1 VYLVRL
7 AKFTGD
13 GVMKFLATAIGVL
26 IFSLS
31 ASGQQYDTLIRN
43 GRVVDGSG
51 NPWVH
56 ADVGIIGDRIAFVG
70 QAAAGVTAKRTIDA
84 SGLVVA
90 PGFIDMLGQS
100 ELNLLIDKQAVSKLT
115 QGITTEITGEGDSI
129 APQNDNTIAEQKDF
143 LQHYKLTIDW
153 TNLDGYFSRLEKQGA
168 GINLATYVGA
178 AQVREVVIG
187 RDNRPPTAQ
196 ELKDMQDYVEDA
208 MLQGAMGISS
218 ALIYSPGS
226 YATTDELI
234 ALAKV
239 AARYGGIY
247 ASHIRNES
255 QGEPAALEE
264 AFRIGRE
271 AHLPVE
277 IFHFKIAGQA
287 NWGRIPEMIA
297 LIEKA
302 RAEGVDVTADMYPYV
317 ASATSLGAV
326 VPHPYHAG
334 GADAFVARLKD
345 AAIRAKIRQELEAPA
360 QGDMENM
367 WLGPGGPQGIL
378 VVSVLNP
385 ELKKYEGKTVAQ
397 IAQAE
402 NKDPFEAMLDFVIA
416 DHDNTGA
423 VYFEMREDDV
433 KLGLQQPWVS
443 IDNDYGEIS
452 PTGPLGESKSHPR
465 AYGSFPRILGKYVR
479 EEHALRLEDAIRK
492 FSSLPAQREGLI
504 DRGLLRAGYFADITI
519 FDPDKIKDVATFED
533 PNRPS
538 VGIEYVLVNGV
549 LSLQHGQV
557 TGETGGRPLRGP
569 GYAARAFAPEGLG
582 PRGKI
587 EGVITDEQG
596 YPVPRAKVNLL
607 DKSRKELAS
616 MTTKKDGRY
625 ELALEQPCLGCQV
638 SVERA
643 GFAGAARAVD
653 YNGTNSLWFSF
664 ALTKSRGRKLP
675 PNHAAAESPK
685 K

>member
-1 VYLVRL
+1 
-7 AKFTGD
+7 
-13 GVMKFLATAIGVL
+13 MKFLATAIGIL
-26 IFSLS
+26 LLSFS
-31 ASGQQYDTLIRN
+31 AAGQQYDTLIRN

-56 ADVGIIGDRIAFVG
+56 ADVGIIGDRIAFIG
-70 QAAAGVTAKRTIDA
+70 HAAASVTAKRTIA
-84 SGLVVA
+84 ANGLIVA

-143 LQHYKLTIDW
+143 LEHYKLTIDW

-187 RDNRPPTAQ
+187 RDNRPPTTE
-196 ELKDMQDYVEDA
+196 ELSEMQDYVEDA
-208 MLQGAMGISS
+208 MLQGAMGVSS

-226 YATTDELI
+226 YASTDELI

-255 QGEPAALEE
+255 QAEPAALEE
-264 AFRIGRE
+264 AFRIARE

-277 IFHFKIAGQA
+277 IFHFKVAGQA
-287 NWGRIPEMIA
+287 NWGHLPEMIA

-302 RAEGVDVTADMYPYV
+302 RAEGLDVTADMYPYT
-317 ASATSLGAV
+317 AAATSLGAA
-326 VPHPYHAG
+326 VPAAYHAG

-345 AAIRAKIRQELEAPA
+345 PATRAKIRQEVEAPP
-360 QGDMENM
+360 QGNLENL

-402 NKDPFEAMLDFVIA
+402 NKDPFDAMLDFIIA

-443 IDNDYGEIS
+443 IDNDYGAIS
-452 PTGPLGESKSHPR
+452 PTGPLSDSKSHPR
-465 AYGSFPRILGKYVR
+465 AYGSFPRVLGKYVR

-492 FSSLPAQREGLI
+492 FTSLPAQRESLI
-504 DRGLLRAGYFADITI
+504 DRGLLRSGYFADITI
-519 FDPDKIKDVATFED
+519 FDPEKIKDVATFED

-538 VGIEYVLVNGV
+538 EGIEYVLVNGV
-549 LSLQHGQV
+549 LALQHGQV

-569 GYAARAFAPEGLG
+569 GYAARAFVPEGLA
-582 PRGKI
+582 PRGKV
-587 EGVITDEQG
+587 EGVVTDEQG
-596 YPVPRAKVNLL
+596 YPMPRTQVSLR
-607 DKSRKELAS
+607 DKSGKELAS
-616 MTTKKDGRY
+616 MTTKKDGRF
-625 ELALEQPCLGCQV
+625 EMALEQPCLGCQI

-653 YNGTNSLWFSF
+653 YNGSNSLWFSF
-664 ALTKSRGRKLP
+664 ALSKRRGKKLSSAP
-675 PNHAAAESPK
+675 SPVATEPPK